1 MVVLFKTHEHR
12 ATSPEALSEIPLM
25 NFQERRWTTLKVY
38 EVSEDSFCSV
48 RMDGCGNYQKG
59 GFMPQNRTYFPTSRH
74 NQEIRTS
81 QCMCIEIEHET

>member
-48 RMDGCGNYQKG
+48 RMDGCGNY
-59 GFMPQNRTYFPTSRH
+59 
-74 NQEIRTS
+74 
-81 QCMCIEIEHET
+81 